1 MAIKRF
7 VDASND
13 ESFVGGTQTPQQTN
27 HQTLSSFKSGT
38 GDERD
43 VQSLYQQEAE
53 SETSDKIDIGTM
65 LPKDLTIKLVR
76 ADTANWETFLS
87 CLYSISLTLFGLFL
101 GVIISRA
108 GTQSKTSLLEII
120 ATAFLGIF
128 SFILIG
134 VWVGIKIR
142 CQKGGVRIPHDVLK
156 TFTSK

>member
-1 MAIKRF
+1 
-7 VDASND
+7 
-13 ESFVGGTQTPQQTN
+13 
-27 HQTLSSFKSGT
+27 
-38 GDERD
+38 
-43 VQSLYQQEAE
+43 
-53 SETSDKIDIGTM
+53 
-65 LPKDLTIKLVR
+65 
-76 ADTANWETFLS
+76 
-87 CLYSISLTLFGLFL
+87 LFL